1 MDYDSFLELVKARR
15 SYWEFNSNPVPDGF
29 IEKIVDAAR
38 WAPSGFNSQPW
49 EFVVIKDQSLKD
61 GIVDILASTG
71 PPRPG
76 NDSPPPEPKPG
87 MKDPMGFKTAPIF
100 IILFGDPRVRNY
112 GPPGLQHNDKKWMEI
127 LISSLAIPYQYMH
140 MAATSLGLASKW
152 VSGVAMPGADPKI
165 KKLLGVPDEFVV
177 YDMMALGYSDFEPKP
192 KKMRELKEILHYDKC
207 SEGDFRTEEQI
218 KEAFSRK

>member
-1 MDYDSFLELVKARR
+1 MDYDSFLELAKERR
-15 SYWEFNSNPVPDGF
+15 SYWDFNSNPVQDDY

-49 EFVVIKDQSLKD
+49 EFVVIKNQSLKD
-61 GIVDILASTG
+61 GIVDILASSG

-76 NDSPPPEPKPG
+76 NDSVPPKPKPG

-112 GPPGLQHNDKKWMEI
+112 GPPGLQRNDKKWMDI
-127 LISSLAIPYQYMH
+127 LISSLALPYQYMH

-152 VSGVAMPGADPKI
+152 VSGVAFPDAELKI
-165 KKLLGVPDEFVV
+165 NKLLGVPDGFVV
-177 YDMMALGYSDFEPKP
+177 YDMMALGYSDFEPPP
-192 KKMRELKEILHYDKC
+192 KKMRELKDVLHYDKC
-207 SEGDFRTEEQI
+207 SEEDLRTDEQI
-218 KEAFSRK
+218 KEFFDRR